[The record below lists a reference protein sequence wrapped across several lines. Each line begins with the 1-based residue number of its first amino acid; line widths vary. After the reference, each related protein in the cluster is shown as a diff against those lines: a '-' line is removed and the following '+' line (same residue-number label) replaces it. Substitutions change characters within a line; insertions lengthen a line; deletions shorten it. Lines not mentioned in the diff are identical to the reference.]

1 MFKFRKAVKSFVE
14 RKENGGMI
22 IKPYH
27 CIETLHNRKWRLV
40 GDENGLRKFEKAED
54 RDAYLEELRKMA
66 AESNNSNPMGQ
77 GLRSNTLD
85 PVVVD
90 RYLTK

>member
-27 CIETLHNRKWRLV
+27 CIQTLHNRKWMKATYWDALWT
-40 GDENGLRKFEKAED
+40 NLRVTSE
-54 RDAYLEELRKMA
+54 
-66 AESNNSNPMGQ
+66 
-77 GLRSNTLD
+77 
-85 PVVVD
+85 
-90 RYLTK
+90 